1 MRTRRV
7 SKHKVATTI
16 NYPDFVYED
25 VESNAL
31 VAVRRIERRNVIV
44 IYTLEEGRNRVVTVY
59 HASQVDRLIRRK
71 LERKAWLIRK

>member
-7 SKHKVATTI
+7 SKHKVAMTI
-16 NYPDFVYED
+16 NYPNLVYED

-44 IYTLEEGRNRVVTVY
+44 IYTVQEGRSRVITVY